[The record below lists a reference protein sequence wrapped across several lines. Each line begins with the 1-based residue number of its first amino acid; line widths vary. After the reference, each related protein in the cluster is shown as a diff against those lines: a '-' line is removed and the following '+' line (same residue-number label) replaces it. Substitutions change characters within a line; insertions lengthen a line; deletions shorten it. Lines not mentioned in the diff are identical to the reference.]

1 MADPDDGLL
10 DEVAASLGLPV
21 AELEAIVSRPITEVS
36 VDDGPLARWFAAGEP
51 YLVLIGLAGDVA
63 YVGEPCITWAGAH
76 TPQLE
81 ARDVVEVAVRSGQSA
96 GPTAEVIRS
105 TTSRR
110 LAGFRR
116 CEECGEL
123 TPPEWLHSPTLCDAC
138 AERNHGVI
146 H

>member
-10 DEVAASLGLPV
+10 DEVAACLGLSV
-21 AELEAIVSRPITEVS
+21 AELGAIVPRPIAEVS
-36 VDDGPLARWFAAGEP
+36 VDGGPLARWFAAGDS
-51 YLVLIGLAGDVA
+51 YLVLIGLAGDVT

-76 TPQLE
+76 TPQLGV
-81 ARDVVEVAVRSGQSA
+81 RDVVEVTVGSGRSVDA
-96 GPTAEVIRS
+96 TEVIRS
-105 TTSRR
+105 TTARR

-123 TPPEWLHSPTLCDAC
+123 KPPEWLHSPTLCDAC
-138 AERNHGVI
+138 AERHHGVV